1 MTFFSLKNYANVL
14 SKSNKQENLR
24 QKQFLLTSLRRKEQ
38 DPDSYVSGTD
48 PHQIV
53 TDPQLCLGGF
63 NSIVE
68 LIPRRNRFLRSRWAF
83 EDK

>member
-1 MTFFSLKNYANVL
+1 MTFLSLKNDANVL

-24 QKQFLLTSLRRKEQ
+24 KAIFVDILRRKEQ

-48 PHQIV
+48 PRIRTKLSRIHN
-53 TDPQLCLGGF
+53 CLGGF

-68 LIPRRNRFLRSRWAF
+68 LIPRKSLGV
-83 EDK
+83 

>member
-1 MTFFSLKNYANVL
+1 MQMYFQKVI
-14 SKSNKQENLR
+14 SKKIER
-24 QKQFLLTSLRRKEQ
+24 KTIFVDIMRRKEQ

-53 TDPQLCLGGF
+53 TDPQLCLGGY
-63 NSIVE
+63 NSVVE
-68 LIPRRNRFLRSRWAF
+68 LIPRRNRFLGSRWAF